1 MKIVLNAEGALALKE
16 VCNAASSDAV
26 HPILCGALV
35 EVEGGKV
42 FATATD
48 SYILAHRSLGTD
60 EAPSEDGS
68 FIVDAA
74 VLGKVKLPKYGTVT
88 LTTDDATG
96 WATLAAV
103 DGSVT
108 VRLIVGEFPRYRQL
122 VPAADKMGEWNGAI
136 GLSPALFL
144 RAAKALGAGGRG
156 DVSGVVLAAGDP
168 TKPMVIR
175 APGASAED
183 YAVQMPI
190 RRRPA

>member
-16 VCNAASSDAV
+16 VCNAASTDTTRS
-26 HPILCGALV
+26 IMCGVLV
-35 EVEGGKV
+35 EVEGGKA

-48 SYILAHRSLGTD
+48 SHILAHRSLGTD
-60 EAPSEDGS
+60 EASSDDGS
-68 FIVDAA
+68 FIIDAA
-74 VLGKVKLPKYGTVT
+74 AVGKVKLPKYGTVT

-144 RAAKALGAGGRG
+144 RAAKAIGAGGPR
-156 DVSGVVLAAGDP
+156 DLGVVLAAGAP

-175 APGASAED
+175 VPGASAED